1 MLRAA
6 RPMDPRHSRRGHP
19 QQQQGADVDYG
30 LIRQMI
36 IVSFGALR
44 AFCRSRVLT
53 TNDRTE
59 GRNNLFFFS

>member
-1 MLRAA
+1 
-6 RPMDPRHSRRGHP
+6 MDHRGHP
-19 QQQQGADVDYG
+19 QQQGADLDYG

-44 AFCRSRVLT
+44 AFCRSWVLT